1 MISNIESDRS
11 FCGLF
16 IVAYFYLL
24 VKGVVFGIL
33 PTEPASGDS
42 NYVIRFLKEEVILH
56 LCLDYLYA
64 VIGNLPADLLPCLTK
79 RIWFL

>member
-1 MISNIESDRS
+1 MISKIETDRS

-42 NYVIRFLKEEVILH
+42 KYVI
-56 LCLDYLYA
+56 CLLS
-64 VIGNLPADLLPCLTK
+64 VSN
-79 RIWFL
+79 